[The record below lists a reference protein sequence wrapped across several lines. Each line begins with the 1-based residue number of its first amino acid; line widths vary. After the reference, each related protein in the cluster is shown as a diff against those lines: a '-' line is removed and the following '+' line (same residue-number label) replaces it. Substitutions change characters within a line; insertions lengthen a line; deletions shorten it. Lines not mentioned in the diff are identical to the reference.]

1 MAKLKI
7 GLVGCGAIG
16 SSLAERIVRDFSG
29 RARLVALYD
38 LAFSKASRLS
48 FTVCKSSRLVAATLK
63 ELIGRSDLVIEA
75 ASAQGAWQ
83 AAQSVLG
90 QGKDILIM
98 SVGGI
103 APHYAS
109 LVRLA
114 NNKHARVFIPSG
126 AISGIDALKAAR
138 FGKIKEVMLTTRK
151 SPQSFAGVAYL
162 TQKKVD
168 LKAIQKDTVLYCG
181 TARRAIRLFPQN
193 INVAALLSIA
203 GIGLNKTKVKI
214 IASPLVRSNIHEI
227 KVTSEAGTVLT
238 RTENVVHP
246 DNPKTS
252 YLAVLAA
259 VATLQQI
266 LDPVKIGT

>member
-7 GLVGCGAIG
+7 GIVGCGAIG
-16 SSLAERIVRDFSG
+16 SSLAARIAKDFS
-29 RARLVALYD
+29 RKARLVALYD
-38 LAFSKASRLS
+38 LELSRAVRLS
-48 FTVCKSSRLVAATLK
+48 GEVSKSRRLVTGTLE

-75 ASAQGAWQ
+75 ASAQSAWQ
-83 AAQSVLG
+83 IAQKVLSRSR
-90 QGKDILIM
+90 DILTM

-114 NNKHARVFIPSG
+114 EKKRARVFIPSG

-138 FGKIKEVMLTTRK
+138 LGKIKEVVLTTRK
-151 SPQSFAGVAYL
+151 HPASFKGLAYL
-162 TQKKVD
+162 KEKKIS
-168 LKAIQKDTVLYCG
+168 LEGLQKDRVLYSG
-181 TARRAIRLFPQN
+181 AAREAIKLFPQN
-193 INVAALLSIA
+193 INVAALLGIA
-203 GIGLNKTKVKI
+203 GLGLEKTKVTI
-214 IASPLVRSNIHEI
+214 IASPSVHNNIHEV
-227 KVTSEAGTVLT
+227 KVVGAAGTVVA

-259 VATLQQI
+259 LATLEQV
-266 LDPVKIGT
+266 LCPVKLGT